1 MNDGPDASI
10 HEPAFLVSRMKWLS
24 CAVLGL
30 LVLCPQASLG
40 DDPILPDPSLTPG
53 AVLTTDTESV
63 CVDGYSRTVRHTS
76 GKLKARI
83 YREYGIKRK
92 SGRYEIDHLIPL
104 SIGGADVAAN
114 LWPQSYQTT
123 PWNAGV
129 KDRLELKLHD
139 LVCHGE
145 LEITEAQRAIAGNWV
160 EAYQRFCPTDADC
173 PTYRKSRRG
182 SRERKRTAP

>member
-1 MNDGPDASI
+1 MT
-10 HEPAFLVSRMKWLS
+10 
-24 CAVLGL
+24 
-30 LVLCPQASLG
+30 SLAAALAITCLIAIFPHATLA

-53 AVLTTDTESV
+53 AVLTTDTELI

-76 GKLKARI
+76 GKLKVRI
-83 YREYGIKRK
+83 YREYGIQRK
-92 SGRYEIDHLIPL
+92 SGWYEIDHLIPL
-104 SIGGADVAAN
+104 GIGGADVAAN
-114 LWPQSYQTT
+114 LWPQSYRTT

-145 LEITEAQRAIAGNWV
+145 LEITEAQKAMAGNWI

-173 PTYRKSRRG
+173 PSYGKGERG
-182 SRERKRTAP
+182 SRKHVRPVP